1 MSKPKFAWTWADYE
15 RELAKDERRAAR
27 ARGKAAAAETNT
39 VADAKT
45 ATRARPLPKRA
56 RCEGEAPEGS
66 SGAATAGNLP
76 ANASQA
82 RPFSARPIA
91 SLLED
96 EDKER
101 APAKRLSAPS
111 LGNDR
116 GGRFDRVRP
125 PDDIDRLRRALSAAA
140 DTAKAERARATGEL
154 EPATSREE
162 CRHCGIPG
170 FKGCEHQA
178 PYQEPGGHERAY
190 DYKRAG

>member
-27 ARGKAAAAETNT
+27 AAAKAKQVT
-39 VADAKT
+39 VADSET

-66 SGAATAGNLP
+66 SGAATTEDLP

-82 RPFSARPIA
+82 RPLVSRPAPSVDEGRASRPIDASTARPVGSVGFA
-91 SLLED
+91 RV
-96 EDKER
+96 ER
-101 APAKRLSAPS
+101 ARAP
-111 LGNDR
+111 R
-116 GGRFDRVRP
+116 
-125 PDDIDRLRRALSAAA
+125 DIDRLRRALAASAEA
-140 DTAKAERARATGEL
+140 AKAERARR
-154 EPATSREE
+154 PAVLPIAMSREE
-162 CRHCGIPG
+162 CPSCGIPG

-178 PYQEPGGHERAY
+178 PYQEPGEHERAY